1 VKVEGTKHFDA
12 PQAKVWEVLNDPAR
26 MAKTMPGVQDFS
38 VEDDRHWTAKVVIPL
53 GLGGLK
59 MSINFEK
66 TEERKP
72 DYARLSAKGTGVG
85 AMLSMDTQFE
95 LSESAGGTD
104 MTWEADV
111 RLMGQVGSMGQRVL
125 QPIVNQQ
132 VKNVLA
138 AVDTQVRE
146 ASGGET
152 KLAEPVATTA
162 ASSGAEEGIHPA
174 SPETYSSDPE
184 GPTDSAS
191 RSG

>member
-1 VKVEGTKHFDA
+1 MKVEGTKHFDA
-12 PQAKVWEVLNDPAR
+12 PQAKVWEVLNDPSR

-66 TEERKP
+66 TDERKP

-104 MTWEADV
+104 MKWEADV

-132 VKNVLA
+132 VQNVLGA
-138 AVDTQVRE
+138 LDAQVRE
-146 ASGGET
+146 AAG
-152 KLAEPVATTA
+152 TA
-162 ASSGAEEGIHPA
+162 SAPDPEAAAAGSSAAKQGIHA
-174 SPETYSSDPE
+174 GSPEAYSAEPE
-184 GPTDSAS
+184 GPTHST
-191 RSG
+191 